1 MGSSAE
7 RGKGVV
13 LTGVLNDIHSLG
25 LYVCEQALQRAGFR
39 VVKLGTNV
47 TQEDFI
53 QGARETAAD
62 VLFVSSSNGAAQ
74 LDFEGFREKCKEAG
88 LKDVL
93 IYAGGMLTLRSDE
106 WDTVKEK
113 LTEFGVNR
121 VFPPGTPLSTIFST
135 LEADLRSGSKTQR
148 KEE

>member
-1 MGSSAE
+1 MASAVE

-53 QGARETAAD
+53 KAAQETAAD

-74 LDFEGFREKCKEAG
+74 LDFEGFGEKCKEAG

-106 WDTVKEK
+106 WDTVEK
-113 LTEFGVNR
+113 KLISFGVNR
-121 VFPPGTPLSTIFST
+121 VFPAGTPLSAILST
-135 LEADLRSGSKTQR
+135 LETDLGSGSQAHK

>member
-1 MGSSAE
+1 MASAVE

-25 LYVCEQALQRAGFR
+25 LFVCEQALQRAGFR

-53 QGARETAAD
+53 KAAQETAAD

-74 LDFEGFREKCKEAG
+74 LDFDGFGEKCKEAG

-106 WDTVKEK
+106 WDMVKEK
-113 LTEFGVNR
+113 LISFGVNR
-121 VFPPGTPLSTIFST
+121 VFPPGTLLSSIFST
-135 LEADLRSGSKTQR
+135 LEDDLHSGSQAH
-148 KEE
+148 KEEE